1 MKIYIKFGKPRVHLD
16 IKVVFRDLVLDLLSA
31 NFAKS
36 YCFLDFFFIG
46 AGFEVF
52 DEEGEVETAFFLIIL
67 TVFWFCTSICC
78 VFLSVSGLIL
88 IQNPS

>member
-1 MKIYIKFGKPRVHLD
+1 MKIYIKLGKPRVHLD

-31 NFAKS
+31 YCAKS
-36 YCFLDFFFIG
+36 YSFLDFFIG

-67 TVFWFCTSICC
+67 TVFCFCSSIC
-78 VFLSVSGLIL
+78 
-88 IQNPS
+88 